1 MRKYVLKAN
10 LRNGKELYLK
20 EVKNE
25 YPFKT
30 ADINEAQ
37 GFSTKAKA
45 WATFRTINPIHICW
59 ESWNLVQR

>member
-1 MRKYVLKAN
+1 MKEYVLKAN

-37 GFSTKAKA
+37 SFTSKAKA
-45 WATFRTINPIHICW
+45 WATFKTINPSNIGW